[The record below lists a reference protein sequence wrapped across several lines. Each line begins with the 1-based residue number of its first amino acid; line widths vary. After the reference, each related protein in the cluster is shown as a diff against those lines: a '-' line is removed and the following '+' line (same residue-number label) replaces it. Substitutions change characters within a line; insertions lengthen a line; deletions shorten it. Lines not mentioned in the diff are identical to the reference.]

1 MAHVI
6 DTCRGVCC
14 EVNANEG
21 GTAGLHSPF
30 MLDKGR
36 VFLIIENYMSCNKT
50 LRKVIKPTDK
60 KENEK

>member
-1 MAHVI
+1 M
-6 DTCRGVCC
+6 
-14 EVNANEG
+14 NANEG